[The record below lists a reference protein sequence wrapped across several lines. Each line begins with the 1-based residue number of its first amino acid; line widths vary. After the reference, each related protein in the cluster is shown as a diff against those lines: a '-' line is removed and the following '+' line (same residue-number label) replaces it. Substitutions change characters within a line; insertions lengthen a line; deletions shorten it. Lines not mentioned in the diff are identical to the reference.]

1 MQPSGEVIS
10 RLLVLVQLTSLLQIA
25 AKILIGVIYKLGHPC
40 RWGRWLDDHDD
51 DDDVEMLI
59 LIILITMLMNDRR
72 TRDMTMKTTN
82 ENDRRRAI
90 IEIEIERYRASMY
103 LKIIVISSARSFAA
117 AT

>member
-1 MQPSGEVIS
+1 
-10 RLLVLVQLTSLLQIA
+10 
-25 AKILIGVIYKLGHPC
+25 
-40 RWGRWLDDHDD
+40 
-51 DDDVEMLI
+51 
-59 LIILITMLMNDRR
+59 MLMNERR
-72 TRDMTMKTTN
+72 TLDMTTKTTN